1 MFFLLFNS
9 YSLSPTMYSL
19 ISLNSQEAKLLRER
33 EREREREKGRET
45 GKGRKQKDQRVK
57 TVLNISNVFSEISN
71 LNGFFS

>member
-33 EREREREKGRET
+33 ERERKGERQAKAGSKRIKE
-45 GKGRKQKDQRVK
+45 
-57 TVLNISNVFSEISN
+57 
-71 LNGFFS
+71 

>member
-33 EREREREKGRET
+33 EREREKGRET

-57 TVLNISNVFSEISN
+57 NVLNISNVFSEISN